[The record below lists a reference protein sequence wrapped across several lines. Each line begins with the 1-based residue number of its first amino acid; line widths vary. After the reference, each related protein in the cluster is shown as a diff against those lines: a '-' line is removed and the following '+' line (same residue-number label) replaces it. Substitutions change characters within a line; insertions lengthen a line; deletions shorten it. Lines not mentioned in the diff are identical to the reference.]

1 MISTIIYYQIEAG
14 NDDFQTKIS
23 RVMIE
28 KAFEIDDM
36 NSRKIIPDSI
46 KKAKLVILGDK
57 ALAGITKILPTN
69 IIKAVYNLY
78 YSVGAPYRDYNN
90 EKHTIELKYSGE
102 IYKYNGGK
110 FPLEKVEVFY
120 PSHIQEKLLDSKMNY
135 VKSEGLEMK
144 SGYKLEIEIKLDTT
158 KLYDDEI
165 RDLSIHDI
173 VKKFVVNDSIDIN
186 Y

>member
-1 MISTIIYYQIEAG
+1 
-14 NDDFQTKIS
+14 
-23 RVMIE
+23 
-28 KAFEIDDM
+28 
-36 NSRKIIPDSI
+36 
-46 KKAKLVILGDK
+46 
-57 ALAGITKILPTN
+57 
-69 IIKAVYNLY
+69 
-78 YSVGAPYRDYNN
+78 
-90 EKHTIELKYSGE
+90 
-102 IYKYNGGK
+102 
-110 FPLEKVEVFY
+110 
-120 PSHIQEKLLDSKMNY
+120 MNY